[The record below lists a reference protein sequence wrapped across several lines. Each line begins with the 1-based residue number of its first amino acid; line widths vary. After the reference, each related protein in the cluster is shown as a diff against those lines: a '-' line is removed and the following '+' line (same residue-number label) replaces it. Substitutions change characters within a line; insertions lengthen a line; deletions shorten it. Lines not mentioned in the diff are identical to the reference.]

1 MTRTKGLAIV
11 NGFGLSLGD
20 SLIGLQALSAAQS
33 LGRMPPRPA
42 LIRRT
47 DCRPMVRALYPLAA
61 DFAEVVDLPDGLSAT
76 PPPPLPASVIAGYER
91 VIDMRDFAFDADFR
105 GVAMIDFFLRRL
117 GLDPTQVPAELR
129 RNAWLAP
136 RVQPRRVPGLPE
148 RYVLFCPHASM
159 PQRDMPAEAQ
169 LRILYQ
175 ILAAQDLPVVTQGA
189 VPVGLDGSVIA
200 APLLERIEELCGLVA
215 HAARIVST
223 DTAIPHLADAWS
235 IPCHAVFTTH
245 RPEWR
250 VRDYPQ
256 CSATL
261 LPVRGLPPAL
271 EFLRSDDDLH
281 AVEAGWREGADRL
294 EEELRRFLETNFSR
308 HCEKLNDK
316 ATH

>member
-1 MTRTKGLAIV
+1 MTRSKGLAIV

-47 DCRPMVRALYPLAA
+47 DCRPMVRALYPFAA

-76 PPPPLPASVIAGYER
+76 PPPPLPASVAAGYER

-117 GLDPTQVPAELR
+117 GLDPEEVPAELR

-136 RVQPRRVPGLPE
+136 RVQPRRVAGLPE
-148 RYVLFCPHASM
+148 RYVLFCPLSSM
-159 PQRDMPAEAQ
+159 PQRDMPEDAQ
-169 LRILYQ
+169 LRILRQ
-175 ILAAQDLPVVTQGA
+175 IVAAQDLPVVTQGRVPEGLAGRA
-189 VPVGLDGSVIA
+189 VA
-200 APLLERIEELCGLVA
+200 APILERIEELCGLAA

-223 DTAIPHLADAWS
+223 DTAIPHFADAWS
-235 IPCHAVFTTH
+235 IPCHAVFATH

-250 VRDYPQ
+250 VRDYPH
-256 CSATL
+256 CSATM

-271 EFLRSDDDLH
+271 EFLRSEEDLR
-281 AVEAGWREGADRL
+281 AVEAGWRDGADLL
-294 EEELRRFLETNFSR
+294 EADLAAFFNS
-308 HCEKLNDK
+308 
-316 ATH
+316 